1 VERDPTVEIA
11 GFPSEEAQ
19 LRGRLY
25 RPSRPGPVPVVI
37 MAHGTS
43 ATISMVT
50 DRYAEVFQDAGL
62 AVLLYDHRNF
72 GDSGGEPRQEIN
84 PWVQARG
91 YRDAV
96 TFVQSLE
103 GIDHDRIA
111 LWGDSYSA
119 AQVLIVG
126 TVDDRVAAIVAQV
139 PSCGSDL
146 SPPDPDGSLFGA
158 LRHTLLDGDVRAGPS
173 DTEGPMPVVSSD
185 QLHTPSLLLPIQAFR
200 WFIEY
205 GGRHGTGWLNVA
217 TRVVPKTTAPFHAG
231 IAAPHLRRPLL
242 MLIAPLDEMPQAN
255 PDVSRSAYRAVPGV
269 KQLMEID
276 GGHFGLLHHPSE
288 LFDVASR
295 AQRDF
300 LVQAL
305 G

>member
-1 VERDPTVEIA
+1 
-11 GFPSEEAQ
+11 
-19 LRGRLY
+19 
-25 RPSRPGPVPVVI
+25 

-50 DRYAEVFQDAGL
+50 DRYAQVFQDAGF

-111 LWGDSYSA
+111 PWGDSYSA

-126 TVDDRVAAIVAQV
+126 AVDDRVAAIVAQV

-146 SPPDPDGSLFGA
+146 SPPDPA
-158 LRHTLLDGDVRAGPS
+158 VTARAGSTSRPGS
-173 DTEGPMPVVSSD
+173 
-185 QLHTPSLLLPIQAFR
+185 FR
-200 WFIEY
+200 
-205 GGRHGTGWLNVA
+205 RRRLRS
-217 TRVVPKTTAPFHAG
+217 TR
-231 IAAPHLRRPLL
+231 
-242 MLIAPLDEMPQAN
+242 
-255 PDVSRSAYRAVPGV
+255 
-269 KQLMEID
+269 
-276 GGHFGLLHHPSE
+276 
-288 LFDVASR
+288 ASR
-295 AQRDF
+295 RRTFD
-300 LVQAL
+300 
-305 G
+305 GPCSC